1 MFSRQGGTKEDRAR
15 ISALISFLTGN
26 VVLLLPTNFVGV
38 IQLST
43 RKGGVDIL
51 PALTRRMKVVKSSG
65 RDVIIMVGNAN
76 EDSDGVREVSFC
88 ELTSRTGNVIV
99 GLDGQ
104 DQYVPPVGFWKK
116 LTGAL
121 KGTH

>member
-1 MFSRQGGTKEDRAR
+1 M
-15 ISALISFLTGN
+15 
-26 VVLLLPTNFVGV
+26 LPTNFVGV

-43 RKGGVDIL
+43 KKGAVNIL
-51 PALTRRMKVVKSSG
+51 PALTRRMKVVKSSE
-65 RDVIIMVGNAN
+65 RDFIIMVGNAN
-76 EDSDGVREVSFC
+76 EDPDGVREVSFC

-121 KGTH
+121 KGSHQS